1 MAKWDFGKKP
11 NRKSEATFTSKII
24 NHTTYQLTPLLKKS
38 LSGTGVAIV
47 TPFTSQHQ
55 IDFNALANII
65 EFLIQGGVQYIV
77 SLGTTGETPVLDA
90 SEKKDILQFTYQQ
103 VAGRIPVVAGI
114 GGNNTRSV
122 IEDLASYPLDQA
134 TAILSVSPSYNKPSQ
149 EGIYQHYKTIAES
162 SPLPV
167 ILYNVPGRTGKNMT
181 AATTLRLAELPN
193 IAGIKEASG
202 LMDQCA
208 LILKER
214 PADFLVVSGEDA
226 LTLSQIAAGM
236 DGVISVAANAFPA
249 IFSQMVQHC
258 LHNEFAQAQQLNNR
272 LLHAYDLLFVE
283 NNPAGVKAFMY
294 LQGLL
299 QNQLRLPIVPLS
311 QPVFEQ
317 VEACWNKINA
327 A

>member
-1 MAKWDFGKKP
+1 
-11 NRKSEATFTSKII
+11 
-24 NHTTYQLTPLLKKS
+24 LLKKS

-47 TPFTSQHQ
+47 TPFNSQHQ
-55 IDFNALANII
+55 IDFKALANII

-114 GGNNTRSV
+114 GGNNTRAV
-122 IEDLASYPLDQA
+122 IEDLSTYPLDQA

-149 EGIYQHYKTIAES
+149 EGIYQHYNAIAEA

-167 ILYNVPGRTGKNMT
+167 ILYNVPGRTARNMS
-181 AATTLRLAELPN
+181 ASTTLRLAELPN

-202 LMDQCA
+202 LMEQCA
-208 LILKER
+208 LILKEK

-249 IFSQMVQHC
+249 IFSKMVQYC
-258 LHNEFAQAQQLNNR
+258 LHNEFALAQQLNNR

-299 QNQLRLPIVPLS
+299 ENELRLPLLPLS
-311 QPVFEQ
+311 ENVFEQ
-317 VEACWNKINA
+317 VSVCWKQMSAI
-327 A
+327 

>member
-1 MAKWDFGKKP
+1 
-11 NRKSEATFTSKII
+11 
-24 NHTTYQLTPLLKKS
+24 LLKKT

-47 TPFTSQHQ
+47 TPFNSQHQ
-55 IDFNALANII
+55 IDFKALANII

-90 SEKKDILQFTYQQ
+90 AEKKDILQFTYQQ

-114 GGNNTRSV
+114 GGNNTRAV
-122 IEDLASYPLDQA
+122 IEDLSTYPLDQA

-149 EGIYQHYKTIAES
+149 EGIYQHYKAIAEA

-167 ILYNVPGRTGKNMT
+167 ILYNVPGRTARNMS
-181 AATTLRLAELPN
+181 ASTTLRLAELPN

-226 LTLSQIAAGM
+226 LTLSQIAASM

-249 IFSQMVQHC
+249 IFSQMVHAC
-258 LHNEFAQAQQLNNR
+258 LHNEFALAQQLNNR
-272 LLHAYDLLFVE
+272 LLLPYDLLFVE

-299 QNQLRLPIVPLS
+299 ENELRLPLLPLS
-311 QPVFEQ
+311 EPVFEQ
-317 VEACWNKINA
+317 VSACWKQMSAI
-327 A
+327 